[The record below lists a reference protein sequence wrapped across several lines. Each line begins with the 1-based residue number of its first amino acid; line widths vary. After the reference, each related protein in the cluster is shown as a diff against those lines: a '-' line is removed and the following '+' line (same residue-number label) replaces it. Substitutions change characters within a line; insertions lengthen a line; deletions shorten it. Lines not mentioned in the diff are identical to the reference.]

1 MSEPN
6 KTTTDMKEKIDSLYA
21 EFKESYPYVSIDRQV
36 VELFVRKFNLCNVH
50 FLYDFVMSQGLE
62 DEVEI

>member
-1 MSEPN
+1 
-6 KTTTDMKEKIDSLYA
+6 MKEKIESLQR
-21 EFKESYPYVSIDRQV
+21 EFRENYPWVSIDKRV

>member
-1 MSEPN
+1 MNETIN
-6 KTTTDMKEKIDSLYA
+6 SLYA
-21 EFKESYPYVSIDRQV
+21 EFTESYPYVSIDKRV